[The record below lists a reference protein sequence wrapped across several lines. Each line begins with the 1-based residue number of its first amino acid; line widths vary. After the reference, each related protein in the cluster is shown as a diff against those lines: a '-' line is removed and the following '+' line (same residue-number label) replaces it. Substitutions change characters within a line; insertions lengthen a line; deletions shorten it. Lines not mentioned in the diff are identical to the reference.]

1 MHISR
6 RGSSKTW
13 HLRFRHKGREF
24 RQSLGTTKLA
34 EAKLRAA
41 EIHRRVLAGE
51 RESDE
56 PTVAPAC
63 LDLLAEYRDHLERRG
78 RTPRHIRETCAT
90 IARVLA
96 DSGAETMAELD
107 SPSLERAIG
116 YLADRSARTQNMA
129 IGAVRAWC
137 RWIVRVGR
145 WSSDPAAAVD
155 KARALPARA
164 PRRSLTL
171 DELERLTSAPEIH
184 PDRRLLY
191 AVAAATGLRRGELAA
206 VRVRDVDFSA
216 DPITIRLAEADTKN
230 RKGAVQP
237 LILSR
242 ELLDPWKDHLSSL
255 QPDGITAEEL
265 AAKGITAE
273 DFVAETFALARPPRM
288 KTWRADLERAG
299 ITETTAEG
307 RLDFHSLRVT
317 FGTHLA
323 AAGVPLSLAQRL
335 MRHSTPALTSNYY
348 TRWAP
353 QSHEEAIQALA
364 NLRGSG
370 HKNGHKARASN
381 KETRFQAG

>member
-1 MHISR
+1 MHIYR
-6 RGSSKTW
+6 RGAGKSW
-13 HLRFRHKGREF
+13 HLRFRHQGEEIR
-24 RQSLGTTKLA
+24 RSLGTTSLP
-34 EAKLRAA
+34 EARRRAA

-56 PTVAPAC
+56 PPVAPAC

-107 SPSLERAIG
+107 SPALERAIG

-145 WSSDPAAAVD
+145 WSLDPAAAVD

-164 PRRSLTL
+164 PRRALTL

-216 DPITIRLAEADTKN
+216 DPITIRLAEIDTKN

-237 LILSR
+237 LILAS
-242 ELLDPWKDHLSSL
+242 ELLDPWQDHLSSL
-255 QPDGITAEEL
+255 SP
-265 AAKGITAE
+265 
-273 DFVAETFALARPPRM
+273 ETFALARTPRM

-364 NLRGSG
+364 DLREGG
-370 HKNGHKARASN
+370 HKNGHKARKSD
-381 KETRFQAG
+381 EGPRFNAG